1 MKNNP
6 YFKFLILAIIPVFLF
21 VNCNKDNCNDEPEQ
35 KIITIGALVP
45 LTGQAAS
52 VGESSAT
59 ALNLAIDDIN
69 QYLNSLGSGKSLNV
83 LVEDTE
89 TDTTIALQKL
99 KELHSKGVQVVIG
112 PYTSSST
119 KSVNNY
125 ADQNGIVIIS
135 PASVATSLS
144 IPNDNIFR
152 LVPALN
158 TQAEALVVL
167 LEDDGIEVLA
177 PIVRD
182 DIWGNDLLDAVSQA
196 FSQGKG
202 GTILE
207 PVMYDP
213 ATTDFTSFVNQ
224 LDLNTQQALGQY
236 DTAKVAV
243 YMASYS
249 EGLDIINGALD
260 SETLQRIK
268 WYGSSGFAENKFLP
282 LDLSAAA
289 FATLQGLMCPT
300 YGFDPSAQEI
310 WQPLVDRIYNEI
322 GRNPEIYALVTYD
335 ALWLTVMTYLK
346 SDQPVSVDKYKDL
359 FVHECDNY
367 FGSTGWTR
375 LNEAGD
381 REFAT
386 YDFWGIVMFLNAF
399 EWEIRARYDNATGV
413 LTRH

>member
-6 YFKFLILAIIPVFLF
+6 YFKFLILVIIPVFLF

-52 VGESSAT
+52 VGESSVI
-59 ALNLAIDDIN
+59 ALSLAIDDIN

-89 TDTTIALQKL
+89 TDTTVALQKL
-99 KELHSKGVQVVIG
+99 KELHNKGVQVVIG

-119 KSVNNY
+119 KSVKNY
-125 ADQNGIVIIS
+125 ANQNGIVIIS

-182 DIWGNDLLDAVSQA
+182 DIWGNDLLDAVSQV
-196 FSQGKG
+196 FSKSRG
-202 GTILE
+202 GTVLE

-213 ATTDFTSFVNQ
+213 ATADFSPFAGQ
-224 LDLNTQQALGQY
+224 LELNVQQALEQY
-236 DTAKVAV
+236 DTAKVGT
-243 YMASYS
+243 YMISFS
-249 EGLDIINGALD
+249 EGTEIINSVLE
-260 SETLQRIK
+260 SQPLKQIN
-268 WYGSSGFAENKFLP
+268 WYGTSGYAENKFLP

-289 FATLQGLMCPT
+289 FAALQGLMCPT
-300 YGFDPSAQEI
+300 YGFDPSAKEI

-322 GRNPEIYALVTYD
+322 GRAPEIYALVTYD

-381 REFAT
+381 REYAT

-399 EWEIRARYDNATGV
+399 EWQIRARYDNATGV
-413 LTRH
+413 LTRY